1 SSEECARGRK
11 VASDVDRR
19 RRRRE
24 VRLAQLGRHVLK
36 VRMSVGR
43 AIESGGG
50 EMRRIGAGLAPRF
63 ARIPRQAD
71 ERENEREPLGLPA
84 HRLPPLRRPA
94 FRSSPSS
101 LLYDG
106 PDARESST
114 IQGCWLPAE
123 PDAAPADTALAAIS
137 IRADAGR
144 ANGL

>member
-1 SSEECARGRK
+1 ER
-11 VASDVDRR
+11 
-19 RRRRE
+19 
-24 VRLAQLGRHVLK
+24 
-36 VRMSVGR
+36 
-43 AIESGGG
+43 ESGRERLGFAAA
-50 EMRRIGAGLAPRF
+50 RVAP
-63 ARIPRQAD
+63 
-71 ERENEREPLGLPA
+71 LL
-84 HRLPPLRRPA
+84 RPA

-144 ANGL
+144 ANGLCPALDLGRQIVGEIFGRAALGRHDFEAQLPHPPPDAPVLPAVPHRLLSL